1 MRKLALSLLLLIGVS
16 TFAQH
21 EKNDKPDFTP
31 EQEAQLRT
39 KELGLQLDLN
49 DKQMIQV
56 EALELKLAQERAS
69 MREERKEMKSEGLGK
84 PTDDELFEMKNEK
97 LDRALQHQEEMK
109 KILTSEQY
117 EKWKALREEHLK
129 KEKEEFKEKRQERME
144 NNK

>member
-49 DKQMIQV
+49 DRQMIEV

-69 MREERKEMKSEGLGK
+69 MRAERKEMKTDGLDK
-84 PTDDELFEMKNEK
+84 PTDDELFEMKNER
-97 LDRALQHQEEMK
+97 LDKALQHQEEMK
-109 KILTSEQY
+109 KILTPVQY
-117 EKWKALREEHLK
+117 EKWKALREEHL
-129 KEKEEFKEKRQERME
+129 EKERAAFKEKRQEKME
-144 NNK
+144 NSK